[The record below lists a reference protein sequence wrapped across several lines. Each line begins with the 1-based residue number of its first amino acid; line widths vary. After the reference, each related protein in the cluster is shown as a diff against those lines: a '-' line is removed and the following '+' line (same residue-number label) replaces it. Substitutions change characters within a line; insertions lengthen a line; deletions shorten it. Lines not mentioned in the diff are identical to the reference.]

1 MKRNEGF
8 SLVELIVVIAI
19 LAILSTAAITGV
31 GMLGGWRANKCVSL
45 IDGGLK
51 ETRTEALAKQNI
63 YFTLSCDAN
72 GDYWIQVTGHPEE
85 MVASDGI
92 TITYKTDAGTVETP
106 VAEDNPLIL
115 SYDSASGVF
124 LPMFERDSDS
134 GTYVKCQTES
144 GEHVSYVYCT
154 AIYIRAGEGRETV
167 INLVKSTGKHTIE

>member
-19 LAILSTAAITGV
+19 LAILSTAVVTGG
-31 GMLGGWRANKCVSL
+31 GMLGGWRMNKCVSL
-45 IDGGLK
+45 VDSGLK

-63 YFTLSCDAN
+63 YFTLSCDEK

-85 MVASDGI
+85 KVAGNGI
-92 TITYKTDAGTVETP
+92 AITYKTDTAAEE
-106 VAEDNPLIL
+106 VAVTKDNPLVL
-115 SYDSASGVF
+115 SYDSASGAF
-124 LPMFERDSDS
+124 LPMFVWDNEQ
-134 GTYVKCQTES
+134 GTYVKCQTGS

-154 AIYIRAGEGRETV
+154 AIYIRMGEGRETV